1 MLIENPKVY
10 SNTEVDSIFFR
21 PSFCG
26 KSAEDMGIH
35 VIYNMPM
42 PTTVQVFA
50 NKRRVLE
57 PFESGWS
64 GSATNKPMQ
73 VTIAMNRVKAE
84 SSYSAEDYFSTVFEL
99 ITNSSDVNLGDL
111 TGTELEKAETELF
124 RKAIAKEIYAT
135 MWFGDENGE
144 FYSYDSFN
152 GFLPTLIRTAVDN
165 GTSANYQ
172 IVQEKPAKTAVQI
185 FRDAWDNA
193 SGTIRTLASEGNLAF
208 YVSSDV
214 YDDYQF
220 YLDENGTNSAYVDM
234 QNGRQKLYYHG
245 IPVIEVP
252 ITGAN
257 LDSLGS
263 FCLLTDS
270 RNLVLALNT
279 ASSPENEVRMWYN
292 PDEMENRQRAVFLA
306 GTAIVDLDLVS
317 GYIVTSY

>member
-1 MLIENPKVY
+1 M
-10 SNTEVDSIFFR
+10 
-21 PSFCG
+21 
-26 KSAEDMGIH
+26 
-35 VIYNMPM
+35 
-42 PTTVQVFA
+42 
-50 NKRRVLE
+50 
-57 PFESGWS
+57 
-64 GSATNKPMQ
+64 
-73 VTIAMNRVKAE
+73 
-84 SSYSAEDYFSTVFEL
+84 
-99 ITNSSDVNLGDL
+99 
-111 TGTELEKAETELF
+111 
-124 RKAIAKEIYAT
+124 
-135 MWFGDENGE
+135 
-144 FYSYDSFN
+144 
-152 GFLPTLIRTAVDN
+152 
-165 GTSANYQ
+165 
-172 IVQEKPAKTAVQI
+172 
-185 FRDAWDNA
+185 
-193 SGTIRTLASEGNLAF
+193 
-208 YVSSDV
+208 

-234 QNGRQKLYYHG
+234 HSGRQKLYYHG

>member
-1 MLIENPKVY
+1 
-10 SNTEVDSIFFR
+10 
-21 PSFCG
+21 
-26 KSAEDMGIH
+26 
-35 VIYNMPM
+35 
-42 PTTVQVFA
+42 
-50 NKRRVLE
+50 
-57 PFESGWS
+57 
-64 GSATNKPMQ
+64 
-73 VTIAMNRVKAE
+73 MNRVKAE

-165 GTSANYQ
+165 GTSTNYQ

-234 QNGRQKLYYHG
+234 QSGRQKLYYHG